1 MRMKTMAWSV
11 MLAAGLIGCS
21 QQGPA
26 DHVQAPA
33 ADSPAAGAG
42 KVAIGLALSTQNN
55 PFFVELKQGA
65 QEAAQKAGD
74 SLVVVDAQ
82 DDPAR
87 QIAGV
92 EDLIQKH
99 VAVILLNPTDSSAL
113 VGAVRE
119 ANAAH
124 IPVITLDRSVN
135 GGEIAA
141 HIASDNVAGGADA
154 ARFLIRQLGGKGQ
167 VIELQGVPG
176 TSAARDRGQGF
187 DDAARSGGLTVVAA
201 QPANFDRA
209 LGMSVT
215 ENLLQAH
222 PGVQAIFAQNDE
234 MALGAV
240 RALDAAKAGEVLV
253 VGFDGTPDGLQA
265 VKDGKLA
272 ATVAQ
277 QPAVIGRLG
286 VETADKIRSGGH
298 VDKDIAVPLQL
309 VTRP

>member
-11 MLAAGLIGCS
+11 MLATGLIGCS
-21 QQGPA
+21 QQGPGDQAQTA
-26 DHVQAPA
+26 DGGGH
-33 ADSPAAGAG
+33 DSG
-42 KVAIGLALSTQNN
+42 KATIGLAVSTQNN
-55 PFFVELKQGA
+55 PFFVELKNGA
-65 QEAAQKAGD
+65 QEAAQKSGD
-74 SLVVVDAQ
+74 TLVVVDAQ
-82 DDPAR
+82 DDPAK

-92 EDLIQKH
+92 EDLIQKR

-113 VGAVRE
+113 VGAVKE

-124 IPVITLDRSVN
+124 IPVITLDRSVS
-135 GGEIAA
+135 GGDIAS

-154 ARFLIRQLGGKGQ
+154 AQFLSKQLGGKGQ
-167 VIELQGVPG
+167 VLELQGVPG

-187 DDAARSGGLTVVAA
+187 DDAAKSGGLTVVAA

-240 RALDAAKAGEVLV
+240 RALDAAKASAVLV

-265 VKDGKLA
+265 VKDGKMA

-277 QPAVIGRLG
+277 QPALIGSLG
-286 VETADKIRSGGH
+286 VETADKLRAGKS
-298 VDKDIAVPLQL
+298 VDKEISVPLKL